1 VRRKN
6 LWTGNERTHRKGRR
20 PGLGF
25 SLALLLLG
33 FLVSTGFVQERL
45 RESQI
50 PSRRQELEALVRQR
64 QSDVRD
70 LSREVQGLSDRL
82 GEIQDRFARD
92 SSQVREVVEEGEL
105 LAAVAGVAGARGPG
119 VVVELA
125 DSPRAPTTRGEEADL
140 RIQDVDLQLVVN
152 TLWEAGAE
160 AVAVNGRRVVS
171 TTAIRQA
178 GGTILVNYSAIT
190 SPYLLVAIGDPN
202 VLHEEMAR
210 SDVAERFGVWRDIY
224 GLRFSVE
231 HVAAASVP
239 PLRGVPELR
248 WARPAGEAP

>member
-1 VRRKN
+1 MAS
-6 LWTGNERTHRKGRR
+6 R

-25 SLALLLLG
+25 SAALLLLG

-45 RESQI
+45 RESQL

-70 LSREVQGLSDRL
+70 LSREVRELSERVA
-82 GEIQDRFARD
+82 GIQDQLARE
-92 SSQVREVVEEGEL
+92 SSRVRAVVDEAEVLG
-105 LAAVAGVAGARGPG
+105 AVSGVAGARGPG

-125 DSPRAPTTRGEEADL
+125 DSPRPPATRGEETDL

-160 AVAVNGRRVVS
+160 AVAVNGRRLVS

-178 GGTILVNYSAIT
+178 GGTILVNYSAVT
-190 SPYLLVAIGDPN
+190 SPYRLVAIGNPA
-202 VLHEEMAR
+202 VLHDRMAR
-210 SDVAERFGVWRDIY
+210 SEVAERFGVWREIY

-231 HVAAASVP
+231 RVAAATVP
-239 PLRGVPELR
+239 ALQRVPELR
-248 WARPAGEAP
+248 WARPMEEPS

>member
-1 VRRKN
+1 VAS
-6 LWTGNERTHRKGRR
+6 R

-25 SLALLLLG
+25 SVALLLLG

-70 LSREVQGLSDRL
+70 LSREVQELSDRL
-82 GEIQDRFARD
+82 VDEAEMLG
-92 SSQVREVVEEGEL
+92 
-105 LAAVAGVAGARGPG
+105 AVSGMAGAEGPG

-125 DSPRAPTTRGEEADL
+125 DSTRAPATRGEETDL

-178 GGTILVNYSAIT
+178 EGTILVNYSAVT
-190 SPYLLVAIGDPN
+190 SPYRLVAIGDPA
-202 VLHEEMAR
+202 VLHEGMAR
-210 SDVAERFGVWRDIY
+210 SEVAERFGVWREIY

-231 HVAAASVP
+231 RVAAASVP
-239 PLRGVPELR
+239 ALRGIPELR
-248 WARPAGEAP
+248 WARPMRESS

>member
-1 VRRKN
+1 VAS
-6 LWTGNERTHRKGRR
+6 R

-25 SLALLLLG
+25 SVALLLLG

-70 LSREVQGLSDRL
+70 LSREVQELSDRL
-82 GEIQDRFARD
+82 AGIQDRLARE
-92 SSQVREVVEEGEL
+92 SSRAREIVDEAEVLG
-105 LAAVAGVAGARGPG
+105 AVSGMAGAQGPG

-125 DSPRAPTTRGEEADL
+125 DSTRAPATRGEETDL

-178 GGTILVNYSAIT
+178 GGTILVNYSAVT
-190 SPYLLVAIGDPN
+190 SPYRLVAIGDPAM
-202 VLHEEMAR
+202 LHDGMAR
-210 SDVAERFGVWRDIY
+210 SEVAERFGVWREIY

-231 HVAAASVP
+231 RVAAASVP
-239 PLRGVPELR
+239 ALRGVPELR
-248 WARPAGEAP
+248 WAQPMRASS